1 LELAIRVVHIVS
13 QQGARKVTFK
23 LYKENIVKKILLG
36 LSLSLAALAASLLP
50 SAAVAQGQP
59 AVVVSMATPTEQ
71 LSDFGYLTKAAGQAQ
86 MGGLIQLMAGDFLRP
101 FDTNRTMGAYV
112 MLDDILPTVV
122 AFVPLKDKDALVE
135 VVSEQLGEPEYDGE
149 FMIFTGPEGDEFYCL
164 PQGEWAFMSNM
175 KESLTGLP
183 EDPSAWTKGLEKYN
197 FAVRVNGQNIPAQM
211 KQFAIAAMQE
221 GFDEM
226 LAELEQVDPD
236 QAALQRELNANS
248 FDQMVDLINDMDQLV
263 VGLEVDSQ
271 NSGVHMDF
279 SFTGIEGSKM
289 AEQVSL
295 LEGAQSRFLGFLVED
310 AAINFNGITKI
321 AQADVT
327 QLTQMIDKV
336 AEQGLAELD
345 ADGGMSPMEKEVAT
359 DLVNTL
365 VEVGKATLETGTLD
379 LGMAVVLNDQTAA
392 ITGGAQVAQAQKV
405 EDAVKTIVGL
415 IREEAPPG
423 VEFNLDAEKKDGI
436 NYHEIIIPVPPFEEE
451 MQAILGE
458 EIVVWLGVAED
469 ALYFSVGKGGR
480 GLMDSAIADSK
491 TAKPVEN
498 QYGSGQIDVG
508 KIIQFA
514 ATVQD
519 EPQIDAIAV
528 SMEGKDT
535 RLLFHSKTIENG
547 AMSRLTIQEGFITAV
562 GEAVSQAMEA
572 FGGGVPF

>member
-1 LELAIRVVHIVS
+1 M
-13 QQGARKVTFK
+13 
-23 LYKENIVKKILLG
+23 KKILLG

-50 SAAVAQGQP
+50 SAAVAQNGQP
-59 AVVVSMATPTEQ
+59 AIVVSMATPTEQ
-71 LSDFGYLTKAAGQAQ
+71 LNDFGYLTKAAGQAQ

-101 FDTNRTMGAYV
+101 FDTSRTMGAYI

-135 VVSEQLGEPEYDGE
+135 VVSEQLGEPEYDGD

-164 PQGEWAFMSNM
+164 PQGKWAFMSNM

-211 KQFAIAAMQE
+211 KQFAIGAMQE

-226 LAELEQVDPD
+226 LAELPPEQ
-236 QAALQRELNANS
+236 AELQRELNANS
-248 FDQMVDLINDMDQLV
+248 FEQMVDLINDMDELV
-263 VGLEVDSQ
+263 VGMEVDSE
-271 NSGVHMDF
+271 NSGIHMDF

-289 AEQVSL
+289 AEQVNL
-295 LEGAQSRFLGFLVED
+295 LDGAQSRFLGFLVDD
-310 AAINFNGITKI
+310 AAINFNAITKM

-415 IREEAPPG
+415 VREEAPPG

-436 NYHEIIIPVPPFEEE
+436 NYHEIVIPIPPFEEE
-451 MQAILGE
+451 MQAILGD
-458 EIVVWLGVAED
+458 EIVIWLGVAND

-491 TAKPVEN
+491 SATPVEK

-514 ATVQD
+514 AMTQED
-519 EPQIDAIAV
+519 PQIDAIAT

-535 RLLFHSKTIENG
+535 RMLFNSKTIENG

>member
-1 LELAIRVVHIVS
+1 
-13 QQGARKVTFK
+13 
-23 LYKENIVKKILLG
+23 VKKILLG

-50 SAAVAQGQP
+50 SAAVAQNGQP
-59 AVVVSMATPTEQ
+59 AIVVSMATPTEQ
-71 LSDFGYLTKAAGQAQ
+71 LNDFGYLTKAAGQAQ

-101 FDTNRTMGAYV
+101 FDTSRTMGAYI

-135 VVSEQLGEPEYDGE
+135 VVSEQLGEPEYDGD

-164 PQGEWAFMSNM
+164 PQGKWAFMSNM

-211 KQFAIAAMQE
+211 KQFAIGAMQE

-226 LAELEQVDPD
+226 LAELPPEQ
-236 QAALQRELNANS
+236 AELQRELNANS
-248 FDQMVDLINDMDQLV
+248 FEQMVDLINDMDELV
-263 VGLEVDSQ
+263 VGMEVDSE
-271 NSGVHMDF
+271 NSGIHMDF

-289 AEQVSL
+289 AEQVNL
-295 LEGAQSRFLGFLVED
+295 LDGAQSRFLGFLVDD
-310 AAINFNGITKI
+310 AAINFNAITKM

-415 IREEAPPG
+415 VREEAPPG

-436 NYHEIIIPVPPFEEE
+436 NYHEIVIPIPPFEEE
-451 MQAILGE
+451 MQAILGD
-458 EIVVWLGVAED
+458 EIVIWLGVAND

-491 TAKPVEN
+491 SATPVEK

-514 ATVQD
+514 AMTQED
-519 EPQIDAIAV
+519 PQIDAIAT

-535 RLLFHSKTIENG
+535 RMLFNSKTIENG

>member
-1 LELAIRVVHIVS
+1 M
-13 QQGARKVTFK
+13 
-23 LYKENIVKKILLG
+23 KKILLG
-36 LSLSLAALAASLLP
+36 LSLSLVALAASLLP
-50 SAAVAQGQP
+50 SAAVAQNGQP
-59 AVVVSMATPTEQ
+59 AIVVSMATPTEQ
-71 LSDFGYLTKAAGQAQ
+71 LNDFGYLTKAAGQAQ

-101 FDTNRTMGAYV
+101 FDTSRTMGAYI

-135 VVSEQLGEPEYDGE
+135 VVSEQLGEPEYDGD

-164 PQGEWAFMSNM
+164 PQGKWAFMSNM

-211 KQFAIAAMQE
+211 KQFAIGAMQE

-226 LAELEQVDPD
+226 LAELPPEQ
-236 QAALQRELNANS
+236 AELQRELNANS
-248 FDQMVDLINDMDQLV
+248 FEQMVDLINDMDELV
-263 VGLEVDSQ
+263 VGMEVDSE
-271 NSGVHMDF
+271 NSGIHMDF

-289 AEQVSL
+289 AEQVNL
-295 LEGAQSRFLGFLVED
+295 LDGAQSRFLGFLVDD
-310 AAINFNGITKI
+310 AAINFNAITKM

-415 IREEAPPG
+415 VREEAPPG

-436 NYHEIIIPVPPFEEE
+436 NYHEIVIPIPPFEEE
-451 MQAILGE
+451 MQAILGD
-458 EIVVWLGVAED
+458 EIVIWLGVAND

-491 TAKPVEN
+491 SATPVEK

-514 ATVQD
+514 AMTQED
-519 EPQIDAIAV
+519 PQIDAIAT

-535 RLLFHSKTIENG
+535 RMLFNSKTIENG